1 MKLNLTNA
9 KALSGLL
16 SNDTW
21 SLSTALH
28 LEKPKQN
35 LSWNKTLVI
44 AYFFSFVLSSTS
56 LVLASTMLILWS
68 SGHFCMESS
77 QGRFQKKW
85 WAKEIFLICF
95 STMLVTKFNILV
107 IVLWACYLFSIQR
120 GSSAGFWN
128 LLWDISLVCAN
139 STKPA
144 TPVRISF
151 RRLWSLA
158 ACPVAPVQYELI
170 IKQEW
175 SSA

>member
-1 MKLNLTNA
+1 MKLILQVKLNLTNA

-107 IVLWACYLFSIQR
+107 IVLWACYLFSIRR
-120 GSSAGFWN
+120 GSSAVFGISFEISLLFAPIVPN
-128 LLWDISLVCAN
+128 LL
-139 STKPA
+139 
-144 TPVRISF
+144 
-151 RRLWSLA
+151 RRFVSHF
-158 ACPVAPVQYELI
+158 VV
-170 IKQEW
+170 
-175 SSA
+175 SDH